1 MKIQKISNNLPR
13 TNNLQQQQQNIKT
26 NSNGTTPISNADNLM
41 FMGSKIDLVKRVML
55 KPAAQNLDEAMVKS
69 MQELNISSSTLVKK
83 LTPKIQT
90 GQQAQNKLN
99 IEAGAYTQTLIAK
112 INATENR
119 IKNLEEAL
127 ATEAKPADVSMAEF
141 KIEYCNSWNDSV
153 EKAKY
158 EAIANKA
165 RNEERAK
172 YWSGFKWMSD
182 GEKKYNEAMR
192 PYWDKHDRF
201 QRFKNSL
208 PEARKLIADYNTQK
222 SNKREVIASLKREKA
237 AYIAELTSAHLGDFV
252 NHTLNQKG
260 GIADR
265 IAGYSDVKEQ
275 IQKVFVTPLIASKK
289 DPSVSMPNAIVL
301 YGATGVGKTEMLR
314 GIEQESKEVA
324 NIVHFPMDTPPKDF
338 PKVIASILSDARN
351 RYIKENKRT
360 ILLIDE
366 AEKYMCMSPNQ
377 AKRLGSEFEPDDFDV
392 LNYCG
397 QESGANVRYLKSLL
411 DRISESPKIDDLD
424 KTKSGTT
431 LFITTNYPHLI
442 DQDLMRRKGK
452 FTPIAVHPAENSN
465 LKAVISHYF
474 NQHSQLL
481 EQIKLLAPQAN
492 FANILNG
499 QIRFSP
505 KAKNV
510 LIEKRNNGTINNMFI
525 NPELSDWPNLERFI
539 KFMNPSDKRGAYSN
553 VEIKDMISRAFDR
566 YLENPTQPMYK
577 YFFEVKDETLRDITP
592 QRYSKFKTIYSM
604 VNDKVSTDD
613 LGDAQKEFVD
623 LIHAYQNGE
632 LNDEMCKT
640 VEKQME
646 RIKKELEKLEE
657 LKKKGIA
664 FNEGEQAQYD
674 LFKMWDNMWE

>member
-41 FMGSKIDLVKRVML
+41 FTGAKIDVVKRVIL
-55 KPAAQNLDEAMVKS
+55 KPAAQNLDEAMTVGIKK
-69 MQELNISSSTLVKK
+69 LNVSSEIVAAR
-83 LTPKIQT
+83 LTPK
-90 GQQAQNKLN
+90 
-99 IEAGAYTQTLIAK
+99 IEAGAYTQSLIAK

-252 NHTLNQKG
+252 NQTVNQRG
-260 GIADR
+260 SINER
-265 IAGYSDVKEQ
+265 IAGYIDVKEQ
-275 IQKVFVTPLIASKK
+275 IKKEFVTPLLGSKK
-289 DPSVSMPNAIVL
+289 DPSVSLPNAVVL

-314 GIEQESKEVA
+314 GIEEECKNIAEV
-324 NIVHFPMDTPPKDF
+324 VHFPMDTTIEKF
-338 PKVIASILSDARN
+338 PDKIKELLSQARN
-351 RYIKENKRT
+351 RYINSNKRT

-366 AEKYMCMSPNQ
+366 AEKYMCMGKNK
-377 AKRLGSEFEPDDFDV
+377 AIRLASDFEADDFDV
-392 LNYCG
+392 LTKYGDNDK
-397 QESGANVRYLKSLL
+397 ENIDFLKSLL
-411 DRISESPKIDDLD
+411 DRISELPAPNKADD
-424 KTKSGTT
+424 TQSATT

-452 FTPIAVHPAENSN
+452 FTPIAVHPAKDYN
-465 LKAVISHYF
+465 LEAVIKHYF
-474 NQHSQLL
+474 KQNSDLL
-481 EQIKLLAPQAN
+481 EQIKLLAPQGN
-492 FANILNG
+492 FAEILNG
-499 QIRFSP
+499 QVRFSD
-505 KAKNV
+505 KAKKV
-510 LIEKRNNGTINNMFI
+510 LMEKRNNGTINNMHI
-525 NPELSDWPNLERFI
+525 DYELSDWPDLERSI
-539 KFMNPSDKRGAYSN
+539 KFLNPSDKRGAYSN
-553 VEIKDMISRAFDR
+553 VEIKDMIFKAFDK

-577 YFFEVKDETLRDITP
+577 YFFEIKSATNRDITP
-592 QRYSKFKTIYSM
+592 ARYSKFKTIYSM
-604 VNDKVSTDD
+604 VNDKFDNE
-613 LGDAQKEFVD
+613 GFGQAEKEFTD
-623 LIHAYQNGE
+623 LINAYQDGT
-632 LNDEMCKT
+632 LNEDMCKS
-640 VEKQME
+640 VEKQMSHIQE
-646 RIKKELEKLEE
+646 QLEKLETI
-657 LKKKGIA
+657 KKNGVPFTEA
-664 FNEGEQAQYD
+664 EQMQYD
-674 LFKMWDNMWE
+674 LFKKWDSMWE